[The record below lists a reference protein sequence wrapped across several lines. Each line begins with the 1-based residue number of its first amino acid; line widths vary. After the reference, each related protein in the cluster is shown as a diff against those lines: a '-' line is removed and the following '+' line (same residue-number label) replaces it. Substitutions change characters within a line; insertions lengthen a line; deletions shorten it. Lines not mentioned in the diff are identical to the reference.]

1 VKVRPSTWPRPWIHI
16 ASGRARTFSGSFWRS
31 APEAAL
37 RGFMNA
43 GSPRSMRSSFMRLNF
58 SIG

>member
-1 VKVRPSTWPRPWIHI
+1 M
-16 ASGRARTFSGSFWRS
+16 ASGRFRTLAGSFCRS
-31 APEAAL
+31 APDAAL